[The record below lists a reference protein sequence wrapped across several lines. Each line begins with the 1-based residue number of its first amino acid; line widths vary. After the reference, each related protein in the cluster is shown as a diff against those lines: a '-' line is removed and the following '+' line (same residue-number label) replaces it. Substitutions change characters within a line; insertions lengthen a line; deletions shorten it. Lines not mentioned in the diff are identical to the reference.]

1 MKVTREKT
9 ENSQAFLR
17 IELEPAELEQSMEQS
32 YRRLAQKADIPG
44 FRKGKAPRAVLERYI
59 GKDSLLEDA
68 LKELLP
74 QVYEKALK
82 EQEIEPIAQPHIE
95 MTQTDPVVFMATVP
109 LKPTVELG
117 DYRGVRLTPEPVE
130 LAKDEVDTVIE
141 QLRLQHAVWEPVER
155 GADFDDMVTLDIES
169 QMEGKPF
176 ISQQGVQYQLLSD
189 NPLPVPGFAQ
199 QLSGMKGGEEKE
211 FKLQFPKDYP
221 REELAGKEAQ
231 FNVRV
236 NEIKQPRLPKLD
248 KDFAHLVNP
257 ELKTMAALRK
267 QVSTNLKLRAEQKAK
282 EEFEERVIDAI
293 VDISKVE
300 FPPVLVEME
309 TDQLFAQQVRWLQ
322 SSGEGL
328 EQYLSRINK
337 SEEEVREELRPLAN
351 KRVTRTLVL
360 GKIIEEEK
368 IEVTEAEI
376 DAELESIAQSAG
388 GDKEKMQELLKSSQ
402 AHSSVEQLLTTR
414 KAIERLVEIVG
425 GAKDAKGK

>member
-117 DYRGVRLTPEPVE
+117 DYHGIRLTPEPVE

-141 QLRLQHAVWEPVER
+141 QLRRQHAIWEPVER

-176 ISQQGVQYQLLSD
+176 ISQQGVQYQLLPD
-189 NPLPVPGFAQ
+189 HPLPVPGFAQ

-231 FNVRV
+231 FKVKV
-236 NEIKQPRLPKLD
+236 NEVKQPRLPKLD
-248 KDFAHLVNP
+248 KDFARLVSP
-257 ELKTMAALRK
+257 EFKTMAALRK
-267 QVSTNLKLRAEQKAK
+267 QISTNLKLRAEQKAK

-300 FPPVLVEME
+300 FPPVLVETE

-337 SEEEVREELRPLAN
+337 SEEELREELRPLAT
-351 KRVTRTLVL
+351 KRVTRSLVL

-376 DAELESIAQSAG
+376 GAELENIAQSAG
-388 GDKEKMQELLKSSQ
+388 GDKEKMQELLKSAQ

-414 KAIERLVEIVG
+414 KAIERLVEI
-425 GAKDAKGK
+425 AKGSTDAQEK